1 MISYPVHAVPSVKS
15 HQAHYLNRELL
26 FEAGSV
32 ATLTWTPSDV
42 LGVVEQDVYSYRIN
56 VALYGLVAQEN
67 VVSWMEIALVATNMT
82 NRGRA
87 NVTIPKLPTFHN
99 HSSYLMIAFQVRF
112 SSPIFFTNHSYDLLS
127 IPAGI
132 WTREAFYS
140 YEGKPSRERCIAWV
154 SHLQAREME
163 QRQINDLP
171 PCPCN
176 LDQARA
182 PQSGFEEYH
191 EGFVDSPEAVCY
203 YQSTPIKT

>member
-1 MISYPVHAVPSVKS
+1 MIFYPAHAVPSVKS
-15 HQAHYLNRELL
+15 HQVHYLNRELL

-32 ATLTWTPSDV
+32 AALTWTPSDV
-42 LGVVEQDVYSYRIN
+42 LGVVEQDDYRIE
-56 VALYGLVAQEN
+56 VALYGLIAQEN
-67 VVSWMEIALVATNMT
+67 TASWMEIAVVATNMT
-82 NRGRA
+82 NRGQT

-112 SSPIFFTNHSYDLLS
+112 SSPISFTNHSYDLLS

-154 SHLQAREME
+154 SHLQARETE
-163 QRQINDLP
+163 QRQIDDLA

-176 LDQARA
+176 LDQAKS
-182 PQSGFEEYH
+182 PHNGFEEYH
-191 EGFVDSPEAVCY
+191 EGFVDPPRALCY